1 MNIVMFGPP
10 GAGKG
15 SVSAFLK
22 KELNYPHIA
31 AGDILREEKSKPNNK
46 VQIYMDHGKLVPD
59 QVVMELV
66 GERLSRPDCKNG
78 FILDGFPRTIPQA
91 QFLETHNILIHG
103 VINLEVDEEAIVTRL
118 SGRMM
123 DPKTK
128 QIYNLNTMK
137 LPDGVDVKTLIQR
150 DDDKPDVIRNRIEV
164 YKKQTAP
171 VLDYYAKRKVLINV
185 DGNPEL
191 DAVVE
196 NVRTAI
202 KSIGK

>member
-22 KELNYPHIA
+22 TELNYPHIA
-31 AGDILREEKSKPNNK
+31 AGDILREERSKPNNK
-46 VQIYMDHGKLVPD
+46 VQAYMDNGTLVPD

-66 GERLSRPDCKNG
+66 GERLSRQDCKNG
-78 FILDGFPRTIPQA
+78 FILEGFPRTIPQA
-91 QFLETHNILIHG
+91 EFLETHNIPIHP
-103 VINLEVDEEAIVTRL
+103 VINLEVDEDAIVTRL

-123 DPKTK
+123 DPITK
-128 QIYNLNTMK
+128 QIYNLNTMN
-137 LPDGVDVKTLIQR
+137 LPEGVDVKTLIQR
-150 DDDKPDVIRNRIEV
+150 DDDKPEVIRNRIEV

-171 VLDYYAKRKVLINV
+171 VIDYYSKRGVLINV

-191 DAVVE
+191 DTVVE
-196 NVRTAI
+196 NVRAAI
-202 KSIGK
+202 KNIGK